1 VRGFKAV
8 KLLIRLCIWAAVA
21 VAVDATAH
29 RLSAGQ
35 APRIPPG
42 AYADI
47 PGVRLW
53 YVDSGGTGTP
63 VVFLHAATGTTLAWE
78 YQVQPFVSAGYRFIA
93 YDRRGHGRSVIDKTA
108 PQPGTAADDLEALM
122 KHLRIDRFHV
132 VGTAAGGIAS
142 LDYALAFP
150 QRLRSLVVA
159 NSIGGVQDE
168 DYLALG
174 RRIRPAPQFDALP
187 ADFRE
192 LGPSYRA
199 ANPEGTRRWNEL
211 ERLSHPDGSAPAPPA
226 TKNRLTFE
234 RLETIK
240 TPTLLMTGDA
250 DLWAPP
256 ALMRLFAARIKQ
268 AETAIVPESGHS
280 AYWEQP
286 DTFNRLVL
294 AFIGKH

>member
-1 VRGFKAV
+1 MRLSIRI
-8 KLLIRLCIWAAVA
+8 LLAAVVGLA
-21 VAVDATAH
+21 VEATAH
-29 RLSAGQ
+29 RLTAQQ
-35 APRIPPG
+35 ADKALPG
-42 AYADI
+42 AYADV

-63 VVFLHAATGTTLAWE
+63 VVFLHAATGTSQAWE
-78 YQVQPFVSAGYRFIA
+78 YQIQPFVSAGYRFIA

-108 PQPGTAADDLEALM
+108 PQPGTAADDLQALM
-122 KHLRIDRFHV
+122 NHLRIDRFHV

-142 LDYALAFP
+142 LDFALAFP
-150 QRLRSLVVA
+150 QRLRSVVVA

-174 RRIRPAPQFDALP
+174 RRIRPSPQFDALP

-211 ERLSHPDGSAPAPPA
+211 ERQSHPDGSAPAPPP
-226 TKNRLTFE
+226 TKNRLTFA
-234 RLETIK
+234 RVATIK
-240 TPTLLMTGDA
+240 TPTLLLTGDA

-256 ALMRLFAARIKQ
+256 ALMRLFAARITH

-280 AYWEQP
+280 AYWENPEVFNQLIL
-286 DTFNRLVL
+286 TFIR
-294 AFIGKH
+294 KY

>member
-1 VRGFKAV
+1 MRRRWVLVF
-8 KLLIRLCIWAAVA
+8 LLAAAAGLVMQTTVPPAAAQVA
-21 VAVDATAH
+21 SH
-29 RLSAGQ
+29 
-35 APRIPPG
+35 APRG
-42 AYADI
+42 AFADI

-53 YVDSGGTGTP
+53 YLDSGGPGTP
-63 VVFLHAATGTTLAWE
+63 VVFLHAATGTSDVWE
-78 YQVQPFVSAGYRFIA
+78 HQVQPFATAGYRFIA
-93 YDRRGHGRSVIDKTA
+93 YDRRGHGRSVIDSRA
-108 PQPGTAADDLEALM
+108 PQPGTAADDLQALM
-122 KHLRIDRFHV
+122 DHLRIDRFHV

-142 LDYALAFP
+142 FDYALTSP

-168 DYLALG
+168 DYVELG
-174 RRIRPAPQFDALP
+174 RRIRPAPQFDELP

-211 ERLSHPDGSAPAPPA
+211 ERQSHPDGSAPAPPP
-226 TKNRLTFE
+226 TRNRLTFQ

-240 TPTLLMTGDA
+240 VPTLLLTGDA

-256 ALMRLFAARIKQ
+256 ALMRLFAARITH
-268 AETAIVPESGHS
+268 AETAVVPESGHS

-286 DTFNRLVL
+286 EVFNRLVL
-294 AFIGKH
+294 TFIRKH

>member
-1 VRGFKAV
+1 MHWSIRI
-8 KLLIRLCIWAAVA
+8 LLVA
-21 VAVDATAH
+21 VVGVAVEATVH
-29 RLSAGQ
+29 RLSARQ
-35 APRIPPG
+35 AEKAPAG

-53 YVDSGGTGTP
+53 YVDSGGAGTP
-63 VVFLHAATGTTLAWE
+63 VVFLHAATGTSRVWE
-78 YQVQPFVSAGYRFIA
+78 YQVQPFVSAGHRFIA
-93 YDRRGHGRSVIDKTA
+93 YDRRGHGRSVIDKAA
-108 PQPGTAADDLEALM
+108 PQPGTAADDLQALM
-122 KHLRIDRFHV
+122 NHLRVDRFHV

-142 LDYALAFP
+142 LDYALSFP

-159 NSIGGVQDE
+159 NSIGGVQDA

-199 ANPEGTRRWNEL
+199 ANPEGTRRWNDL
-211 ERLSHPDGSAPAPPA
+211 ERLSHPDGSAPAPPP
-226 TKNRLTFE
+226 TRNRLSFE

-256 ALMRLFAARIKQ
+256 PLMRLFANRIKH
-268 AETAIVPESGHS
+268 AETAVVPESGHS
-280 AYWEQP
+280 AYWENP
-286 DTFNRLVL
+286 ETFNRLVL
-294 AFIGKH
+294 GFIRKH